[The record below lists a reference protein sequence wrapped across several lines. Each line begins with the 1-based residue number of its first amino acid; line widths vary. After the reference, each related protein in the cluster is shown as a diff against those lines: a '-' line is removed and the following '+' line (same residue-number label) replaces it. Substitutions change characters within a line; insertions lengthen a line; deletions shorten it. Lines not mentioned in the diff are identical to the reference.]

1 MKKILIYN
9 SGGGLGDSIQII
21 PLIISL
27 KNHFRRSKI
36 FYLGSHPNHFED
48 KLKEYNVKTET
59 LNLNLKYFGFR
70 WWHLLF
76 VKRNFNKKIQTKF
89 DLIIDLQSKFRNS
102 LILKRIPHIHFCSTT
117 FNNLFSTKKIKY
129 KSVNPIENL
138 NIFLDDKINT
148 IHFNYKKLPKNL
160 VNEAKKLLP
169 KSNYIGFSV
178 TQGNQYRKKSWSIYK
193 FITLANKTFIKNKIP
208 VFFIEKKQENLIEK
222 IKNQVPGALFPE
234 QRTNLSCPALVTALA
249 ARLDIA
255 VSIDNG
261 VMHMMS
267 LTNTPMIVLFGPTKS
282 EKFAPKNNYTTI
294 LDSKKMYGTNDIN
307 SISVEDVFNKI

>member
-193 FITLANKTFIKNKIP
+193 FISLANKTFIKNKIP

-234 QRTNLSCPALVTALA
+234 QKTNLSCPALVTALA

-267 LTNTPMIVLFGPTKS
+267 LTNTPMIILFGPTKS

>member
-234 QRTNLSCPALVTALA
+234 QKTNLSCPALVTALA